1 MKHIL
6 YFAGYKMVVMRWQ
19 HNAFTGVAEFDPDE
33 KGYTA
38 FERLITGE
46 VKKPLK
52 ILVDII
58 EEDIRLETS
67 PHLVGRDRMAMHQ
80 RLKNRYFRQ
89 YAHTYLYV
97 QGRSNENRRNDVVFL
112 SSLTNPKLLQPWLD
126 ILHKTKAPLEGI
138 YSLPLVG
145 ESLLKS
151 LGATKQNALVIS
163 QQVPSSIRQS
173 YYADGKLKLSRL
185 APADDDSNSWY
196 TVLRDETNRTVRYLE
211 NQHYVDTKKK
221 LHIYVIAPGR
231 EHEGLNAELKSDTR
245 KEFHFL
251 DKDRLAYE
259 LGIKSMLPGQYS
271 YWLYAQL
278 LLAGR
283 YRKVH
288 YYTHTERKYFYH
300 YEAAKWMWTTA
311 IAVVAGLGLWSL
323 ILFLDGFGLESK
335 RDSIIAET
343 AKYQSLYEE
352 IVADI
357 AALNLNIG
365 NVRDA
370 VDAVNRIKQ
379 RSGAMPLEFMRIVS
393 AGLGRHPR
401 VEIKEFKWVSTDDS
415 NHSFGE
421 DKPAL
426 DRRIQTMVQLGRT
439 SFNYEKVLL
448 TAVVTNYQNNP
459 RIAVEEAQRFAN
471 DLRNMAKDL
480 EIEIIK
486 MPFDVDPASRM
497 VGQSF
502 GQSINGKSN
511 DAEFSV
517 VLIRKTEHNA

>member
-1 MKHIL
+1 
-6 YFAGYKMVVMRWQ
+6 MVVMRWQ
-19 HNAFTGVAEFDPDE
+19 NNAFTGVAEFDPDE
-33 KGYTA
+33 KGYAA
-38 FERLITGE
+38 FERLLTAE
-46 VKKPLK
+46 VKKPVK
-52 ILVDII
+52 MLVDII

-67 PHLVGRDRMAMHQ
+67 PHLIGRDRIAMHQ

-89 YAHTYLYV
+89 YAHTYLSV
-97 QGRSNENRRNDVVFL
+97 QGRSSENRRNDVVFL
-112 SSLTNPKLLQPWLD
+112 SSLTNPKLFQPWLEA
-126 ILHKTKAPLEGI
+126 LQKTKVPLAGI

-145 ESLLKS
+145 ESLLKA

-173 YYADGKLKLSRL
+173 FYAQGKLKLSRL
-185 APADDDSNSWY
+185 APADDDSSSWY

-231 EHEGLNAELKSDTR
+231 EHEGLTAELRSDTR
-245 KEFHFL
+245 KEFHIL
-251 DKDRLAYE
+251 DKDRLAYD

-271 YWLYAQL
+271 HWLFAQL

-283 YRKVH
+283 YRKAH
-288 YYTHTERKYFYH
+288 YYTHADRKYFYH
-300 YEAAKWMWTTA
+300 YQAAKGMWITA
-311 IAVVAGLGLWSL
+311 IATVAGLGLWSL
-323 ILFLDGFGLESK
+323 MLSLDGFSLESK

-343 AKYQSLYEE
+343 VKYQSLYEE

-370 VDAVNRIKQ
+370 VDAVNGIKQ
-379 RSGAMPLEFMRIVS
+379 RCGAMPLEFMRIVS
-393 AGLGRHPR
+393 TGLSRHPR
-401 VEIKEFKWVSTDDS
+401 VEIKEFKWVSTDDA

-426 DRRIQTMVQLGRT
+426 DRRIQAMVQMGRT
-439 SFNYEKVLL
+439 SFNYEKALL
-448 TAVVTNYQNNP
+448 SAVVTNYQNNP
-459 RIAVEEAQRFAN
+459 RIAVEEAQRFVN
-471 DLRNMAKDL
+471 DLRNTAKDL

-502 GQSINGKSN
+502 GQGTNGKGN

-517 VLIRKTEHNA
+517 VLVRKTEHNA